1 MNTMRSKLLME
12 YNGVE
17 ATNIIADDCGS
28 FTWKDN
34 ATGAADTMTLDL
46 SDKDGKWM
54 DGFYPQDDDS
64 FKAWLEV
71 SEWAADYR
79 QGRIYCGT
87 FTVDSLS
94 YTGFPCRLKLSGIS
108 TPTDSNFNVKQKNR
122 TWEKTTV
129 KTILGD
135 IAGAAGI
142 GLVFDA
148 EDINVDSAKQTGKT
162 DLSFAY
168 SLCSD
173 YGLALKLYN
182 EKMVIYDQTEYEKK
196 EPLYTVSRSQL
207 GGNGVYTIKRQTTTV
222 YDSVKIQYT
231 DTNGKT
237 LTYEYTVPGKMGSRQ
252 QFITTKAESLEDA
265 EKKAKASLRE
275 NIRNSQTITL
285 KMMGSAKYLAA
296 DCFTLSGFGRLDGK
310 YFIDS
315 VTHSKQGGMYTVA
328 ITAHLACTDF

>member
-1 MNTMRSKLLME
+1 MRSKLIME

-34 ATGAADTMTLDL
+34 ATGTADTMTLDL
-46 SDKDGKWM
+46 SDRDGKWM

-94 YTGFPCRLKLSGIS
+94 YTGFPGRLKLSGIS

-196 EPLYTVSRSQL
+196 EPLYTVNRSQL
-207 GGNGVYTIKRQTTTV
+207 GGSGTYTIKRQTTTV

-237 LTYEYTVPGKMGSRQ
+237 LTYEYTVPGKTGSRQ
-252 QFITTKAESLEDA
+252 QFITTKAESLKDA

-275 NIRNSQTITL
+275 NIRDSQTITL
-285 KMMGSAKYLAA
+285 KMTGSAKYLAA
-296 DCFTLSGFGRLDGK
+296 DCFTLAGFGRLDGK

-315 VTHSKQGGMYTVA
+315 VTHSKQGGMYTVT
-328 ITAHLACTDF
+328 ITAHLTCTDF